1 MTAFSVYSTLGSK
14 DRAKEGKEGNEL
26 TIASKRLADRRKRDC
41 NPRVDFVG
49 REKVAA
55 RQQVIHLETFLSLS
69 VPSRVEAIILS
80 RGGRERGASRDGGA
94 LGSWQ
99 GRPPFPS
106 QPLCHCGRKLV
117 RGGRKDAGAA
127 CRMTCCFLCWYCEHF
142 EQR

>member
-14 DRAKEGKEGNEL
+14 DRPKEGKEGNEL

-80 RGGRERGASRDGGA
+80 RGERGRERAGMEGLLAPGKEGPPSLLSHSVIA
-94 LGSWQ
+94 AGSWY
-99 GRPPFPS
+99 GVGGKMRARP
-106 QPLCHCGRKLV
+106 V
-117 RGGRKDAGAA
+117 V
-127 CRMTCCFLCWYCEHF
+127 
-142 EQR
+142 

>member
-14 DRAKEGKEGNEL
+14 DRPKGREGNEL

-41 NPRVDFVG
+41 NPRGDFVG

-80 RGGRERGASRDGGA
+80 RGGKEGWR
-94 LGSWQ
+94 GSWLLA
-99 GRPPFPS
+99 REDPLPFPATLS
-106 QPLCHCGRKLV
+106 LRQEVGTGWAGRCGR
-117 RGGRKDAGAA
+117 GRSA
-127 CRMTCCFLCWYCEHF
+127 CRWTCCFLCWYPEHF

>member
-14 DRAKEGKEGNEL
+14 DRPKGREGNEL

-41 NPRVDFVG
+41 NPRGDFVG

-80 RGGRERGASRDGGA
+80 RGGKREGGRGAGMEGLLAPGKGGPPSLPSHSVIA
-94 LGSWQ
+94 AGSWY
-99 GRPPFPS
+99 GVGGKMRARAVGLSFDMLFP
-106 QPLCHCGRKLV
+106 LLV
-117 RGGRKDAGAA
+117 P
-127 CRMTCCFLCWYCEHF
+127 
-142 EQR
+142 